1 MSLMQTLTINNPNTN
16 SITLIQIIFLTSIHS
31 CSHQSCLLWEIV
43 LPLSPICIFDGI
55 IIKLFY
61 FIDIVASRMPKV
73 KPDRSEVTTFDKD
86 NLKKVDTTEK
96 SVLPDQ
102 KGMVCLTS

>member
-1 MSLMQTLTINNPNTN
+1 
-16 SITLIQIIFLTSIHS
+16 
-31 CSHQSCLLWEIV
+31 
-43 LPLSPICIFDGI
+43 
-55 IIKLFY
+55 
-61 FIDIVASRMPKV
+61 MPKV